1 MHRPI
6 LRIICFHVS
15 EVFFLVSLTLTLFD
29 PLEREEKKNGNITT
43 RTIRPYDLI
52 TTLYIASYLL
62 ESFVLLYRRNSLKIF
77 TSFWQTYDFVRT
89 LLMVIGG
96 LMMVASFQTLDDD
109 NRANESGN
117 HGVNV
122 GATIFIIGATLS
134 LLKPLRW
141 LVLQRQ
147 LGPLVVTIMKVLKD
161 VAFILI
167 IYAIFFGAFTLAF
180 CALFQPFYQT
190 SGGDYILQKDNLL
203 SLWGASHS
211 MFWSLLDPGN
221 SDYATVFHNGTDD
234 CKNSQDFECM
244 SNQFSHFVN
253 RIFWGTY
260 QCTTVI
266 MLLNL
271 LIAMSEY

>member
-1 MHRPI
+1 
-6 LRIICFHVS
+6 
-15 EVFFLVSLTLTLFD
+15 
-29 PLEREEKKNGNITT
+29 
-43 RTIRPYDLI
+43 
-52 TTLYIASYLL
+52 
-62 ESFVLLYRRNSLKIF
+62 
-77 TSFWQTYDFVRT
+77 
-89 LLMVIGG
+89 
-96 LMMVASFQTLDDD
+96 MMVASFQSLPDD

-141 LVLQRQ
+141 LVLQRH

-211 MFWSLLDPGN
+211 MFWTLLDPGN
-221 SDYATVFHNGTDD
+221 SDYATVYNGTDG
-234 CKNSQDFECM
+234 CKNIQEGEFKFECM
-244 SNQFSHFVN
+244 SNEFSHFVN

>member
-29 PLEREEKKNGNITT
+29 PLERKEKENGTGTT
-43 RTIRPYDLI
+43 RTFRPYDLI

-62 ESFVLLYRRNSLKIF
+62 ESIVLLCRKKGKVF
-77 TSFWQTYDFVRT
+77 TSFWQTYDVART
-89 LLMVIGG
+89 LLMFIGG
-96 LMMVASFQTLDDD
+96 LMMVVSFQFYLDDD
-109 NRANESGN
+109 NRADKSGN
-117 HGVNV
+117 HEVNI
-122 GATIFIIGATLS
+122 GATAFIIGATLS

-190 SGGDYILQKDNLL
+190 SGGKYILQKDNLL

-211 MFWSLLDPGN
+211 MFWTLLDPGN